1 MLDIELDVVKGII
14 FLRLNGE
21 LNNLNFNVLSN
32 KINELLY
39 RQGLQYY
46 VLDFQD
52 AEISELSTLT
62 KIQNKLIE
70 IFLSCGKVV
79 LCGINDINKK
89 QIGYTKDKLFYVKD
103 EREAFEYLWM

>member
-1 MLDIELDVVKGII
+1 MLEIELDVVKGII
-14 FLRLNGE
+14 FLRLNGQ
-21 LNNLNFNVLSN
+21 LNDINFNLLSN
-32 KINELLY
+32 RINELLY
-39 RQGLQYY
+39 QQGIHYY

-52 AEISELSTLT
+52 TEIIEKTILS

-79 LCGINDINKK
+79 LCGIDDINQK
-89 QIGYTKDKLFYVKD
+89 QIGYTKDKLFYVQT